1 MESDCIPRIASP
13 FGAGI
18 GRSGQVCGAVSG
30 ACMAIGLVHGR
41 STPKDPRGPVY
52 DATEKLVEA
61 FVKETGTANC
71 NELTGFDMK
80 TPESYK
86 AFRESGVSDR
96 VCAPAI
102 VLASRL
108 AVDLLQKD

>member
-1 MESDCIPRIASP
+1 M
-13 FGAGI
+13 
-18 GRSGQVCGAVSG
+18 AV
-30 ACMAIGLVHGR
+30 GLVHGR
-41 STPKDPRGPVY
+41 NTPEDPRRPIY

-61 FVKETGTANC
+61 FVKEMGAANC

-96 VCAPAI
+96 VCAPAV

-108 AVDLLQKD
+108 AVGLLKELSVGAAGSGQHSPEG